1 MPCHGLNPVTVNPG
15 VYPLCRPRGEPSTIA
30 DGTLAAVLRASKRAD
45 NGALDQIKQVWLYR
59 KTRPSQ
65 KEAMQEINEHLKTS
79 GHKSYYSHK
88 HLGNLIRWGRF
99 YLAMPAE

>member
-1 MPCHGLNPVTVNPG
+1 MTVNPG

-45 NGALDQIKQVWLYR
+45 DGALDQIKQVWLYR

-65 KEAMQEINEHLKTS
+65 KEAMQRSTS
-79 GHKSYYSHK
+79 TSRRRVTSRTHTST
-88 HLGNLIRWGRF
+88 
-99 YLAMPAE
+99 LAT